1 MTKLTSAQ
9 AYALQVRADRRAAA
23 LERASG
29 VIREDNNRVNAM
41 YRVAKVTKTNAKTK
55 AKAAPDKVT
64 PWTTAETNSI
74 IETYLRLSTGGVVNT
89 DEVVEAHTANYPH
102 RSEGAVSYVVS
113 QLRCLDVTN
122 SKEVTLVSSEGLL
135 IAAYE
140 AAPERFPAGAELVEG
155 RLNAVFRAVL

>member
-41 YRVAKVTKTNAKTK
+41 YEVAKVTKAK